1 MRVDRMEDEMIEKKM
16 TNELTTTTTQLTDTD
31 LVAIRQSGLSATGT
45 VIQEANALVI
55 IDADTYQAADL
66 VLFKIRSARK
76 TVEAL
81 IEQEITSIIKP
92 IRKGLDRLYAIQRT
106 MIVDLD
112 TPLETAEKTAKRK
125 MAAFQ
130 DEERRRAEEVARKK
144 REEEARLERERQD
157 AVRRQQEAEERAA
170 QLKGAAG
177 RRAAA
182 EAEEARQRQA
192 QIEQERQQVSAAPVA
207 VPIRGAGSRVTL
219 VKTWEITDM
228 ILFIAGVLS
237 GEIPET
243 VLQVDKKVM
252 DAYWDTDRG
261 VVLSWS
267 GVGMKEETRVGGR

>member
-1 MRVDRMEDEMIEKKM
+1 MN
-16 TNELTTTTTQLTDTD
+16 NELITTTQLTDTD
-31 LVAIRQSGLSATGT
+31 LVAIRQSGQSATDL
-45 VIQEANALVI
+45 VIREANAIVI
-55 IDADTYQAADL
+55 TDQASYTAADL

-76 TVEAL
+76 TVAAL
-81 IEQEITSIIKP
+81 IEDRVDSIIKP
-92 IRKGLDRLYAIQRT
+92 IRTGLDKLYEARRALIA
-106 MIVDLD
+106 DLD

-130 DEERRRAEEVARKK
+130 DEERRRAEETARKK

-192 QIEQERQQVSAAPVA
+192 QIEQERQQVSATPVA

-228 ILFIAGVLS
+228 SLFIAGVLS

-243 VLQVDKKVM
+243 VLQVSEVVM
-252 DAYWDTDRG
+252 NEYWKADRG

-267 GVGMKEETRVGGR
+267 GVGLKEETRVGGR

>member
-1 MRVDRMEDEMIEKKM
+1 M
-16 TNELTTTTTQLTDTD
+16 TNTANVTTTALTTQLTDTD
-31 LVAIRQSGLSATGT
+31 LVAIRQSGQSATDL
-45 VIQEANALVI
+45 VIREANAIVI
-55 IDADTYQAADL
+55 TDQTSYTAADL

-76 TVEAL
+76 TVAAL
-81 IEQEITSIIKP
+81 IEDRVDSIIKP
-92 IRKGLDRLYAIQRT
+92 IRTGLDKLYEARRALIA
-106 MIVDLD
+106 DLD

-157 AVRRQQEAEERAA
+157 AVRRQQEAEARAA

-177 RRAAA
+177 RKAAA

-192 QIEQERQQVSAAPVA
+192 QIEQERQQAAAPVA
-207 VPIRGAGSRVTL
+207 VSIRGAGSRVTL
-219 VKTWEITDM
+219 VRTWEITDM
-228 ILFIAGVLS
+228 SLFIAGVLS

-243 VLQVDKKVM
+243 VLQVNEAVM
-252 DAYWDTDRG
+252 NEYWKADRG